1 MNLSLSEDQVLLQEA
16 AARIVEGMPEAHT
29 RRSLDKHEVGF
40 GHKEW
45 TQLVENGW
53 VSHRL
58 AIDIGGAGMSAV
70 ESMVLLRE
78 LGRGLLLEPLIPTAV
93 LSSVLVETLG
103 SEEQRSNF
111 AKAIDAGQVATVAML
126 EPGGR
131 NDLHF
136 VQTRADVDGDSFV
149 LNGRKT
155 MVWHG
160 PAARTF
166 LVSAKTDDASDEL
179 TLFLIEADAE
189 GLDRYDVVTADAG
202 RMSEL
207 RLTDV
212 RVPSSA
218 RLAQAPLSHEVLERF
233 TDEAIV
239 ALGAEAL
246 GAMQTLQAITLDYVK
261 TRKQFGQ
268 TVGSFQAVQ
277 HRLAD
282 MFIACEEVQSLLIR
296 AAIEVAA
303 GGPEASLAASALKV
317 KVGQAGRF
325 IGQNAVQLH
334 GGMGM
339 TDELTVG
346 LYFKRLTAIDAQFGN
361 TADHLQRYSRLRTP

>member
-1 MNLSLSEDQVLLQEA
+1 MNLSLNEDQVLLQEA
-16 AARIVEGMPEAHT
+16 AARIVEGMPEAHA
-29 RRSLDKHEVGF
+29 RRSLDEHELGF
-40 GHKEW
+40 GRAEW
-45 TQLVENGW
+45 VQLVENGW

-58 AIDIGGAGMSAV
+58 ASEVGGAGMSAV

-93 LSSVLVETLG
+93 LSSVLVEALG
-103 SEEQRSNF
+103 SGEQRSGF
-111 AKAIDAGQVATVAML
+111 AKAIDGGQVATVAML

-136 VQTRADVDGDSFV
+136 VQTKADVDGDGFI

-160 PAARTF
+160 PAAEIF
-166 LVSAKTDDASDEL
+166 LISARLSDAPDEL
-179 TLFLIEADAE
+179 TLFMVRADAE
-189 GLDRYDVVTADAG
+189 GLDRYNVVTADAG
-202 RMSEL
+202 RTSEL

-212 RVPSSA
+212 RVASRT
-218 RLAQAPLSHEVLERF
+218 RLAQAPLSAEVLERF
-233 TDEAIV
+233 TNEAIV
-239 ALGAEAL
+239 ALGAEAF
-246 GAMQTLQAITLDYVK
+246 GAMQALQAITLDYVK

-303 GGPEASLAASALKV
+303 DSAEASLAASALKV

-361 TADHLQRYSRLRTP
+361 TADHLQRYSRLRAL